1 VSSSSIE
8 KWENRILG
16 AHGALA
22 VNDFGLGLKLAEESE
37 VLGLEDAFEEQ
48 EQDRAGDHE
57 DQGQRE
63 TEADHG
69 RRGPYPFIPVEA
81 TLWT

>member
-1 VSSSSIE
+1 MSRSSIE

-16 AHGALA
+16 DLGALA
-22 VNDFGLGLKLAEESE
+22 VNNFGLRLELTEEGE
-37 VLGLEDAFEEQ
+37 VLGFEDAFEEQ

-57 DQGQRE
+57 DHGLRE

-69 RRGPYPFIPVEA
+69 RWGPYPFIPVEA